1 MKRLLLLGL
10 LGILGWMPNKAEAQ
24 VSISV
29 NIGSQ
34 PLWGPV
40 GYDYA
45 NYYYLPE
52 IETYYHVPRR
62 QFIYLSG
69 SRWIFSSSLPSRY
82 RGYDLY
88 RGYKVVVNS
97 HEPYR
102 NFYSDRE
109 RYSRYRTVYNQ
120 PVIRHS
126 NDSRYYIIKGH
137 PHYGRSSKHYSKQHD
152 SRRYDK
158 HDSRRY
164 DRGHDKRYGD
174 GDRGHGKDKD
184 HDRGRSRGRD

>member
-1 MKRLLLLGL
+1 MKRLILLGL
-10 LGILGWMPNKAEAQ
+10 FGIMGLMPYKAEAQ
-24 VSISV
+24 ININV

-40 GYDYA
+40 GYNYV

-52 IETYYHVPRR
+52 IETYYHVSNR

-102 NFYSDRE
+102 NFHSDRE
-109 RYSRYRTVYNQ
+109 RYSRYRSVHNQ

-126 NDSRYYIIKGH
+126 NDSRYYVIKGH
-137 PHYGRSSKHYSKQHD
+137 PYHGRSSSGH
-152 SRRYDK
+152 YDK
-158 HDSRRY
+158 HDSRDY
-164 DRGHDKRYGD
+164 DRGHDRDRDKHYSDRDKGRGGD
-174 GDRGHGKDKD
+174 KKHDKSRGHGRGKD
-184 HDRGRSRGRD
+184 

>member
-1 MKRLLLLGL
+1 MKRLVLLGL
-10 LGILGWMPNKAEAQ
+10 LGILGWIPDKAEAQ
-24 VSISV
+24 VSINV

-40 GYDYA
+40 GYDYV

-62 QFIYLSG
+62 QFIYQSG
-69 SRWIFSSSLPSRY
+69 GRWIFSSSLPSRY
-82 RGYDLY
+82 RSYDLY

-109 RYSRYRTVYNQ
+109 RYSRYRNVHHQ
-120 PVIRHS
+120 PVIRYS
-126 NDSRYYIIKGH
+126 NDSRYYVIKGH
-137 PHYGRSSKHYSKQHD
+137 PHYGRPSGHYSRDNSRNDHYRRDKHYSDRDKG
-152 SRRYDK
+152 RGYDK
-158 HDSRRY
+158 GRDKG
-164 DRGHDKRYGD
+164 RGH
-174 GDRGHGKDKD
+174 
-184 HDRGRSRGRD
+184 SRGRD